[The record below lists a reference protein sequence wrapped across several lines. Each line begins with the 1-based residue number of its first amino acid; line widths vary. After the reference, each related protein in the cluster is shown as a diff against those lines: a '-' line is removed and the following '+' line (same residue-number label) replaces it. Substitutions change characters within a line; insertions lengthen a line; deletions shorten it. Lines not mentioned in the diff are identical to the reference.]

1 MQSFEM
7 PDGKLYLTKF
17 SIEHP
22 EHEIEEA
29 YHPERLER
37 TTGFPR
43 DIEIWISEKRTEPTV
58 AKPAAGK
65 PKPRRAR
72 KPYKVVR
79 KGKDV

>member
-22 EHEIEEA
+22 EHDIEEA
-29 YHPERLER
+29 YHPERLKR

-43 DIEIWISEKRTEPTV
+43 NIEIWISEKRKEPRIG
-58 AKPAAGK
+58 KPAGK
-65 PKPRRAR
+65 PKPRRAG

-79 KGKDV
+79 NGKEV